1 VEELVSS
8 VAVLIAAAG
17 SGQRL
22 GLGPKAFVE
31 VGGHTLLEHAVAAFR
46 VVATE
51 VVVAAP
57 DHSLERARSLVPG
70 ATVIGGG
77 ADRQATVRAM
87 LSVSQA
93 EVVLVHDVARPFVTV
108 AVLRRVLAGVAR
120 TGAASAALAPADT
133 VVLADAGRV
142 LERESLRLVQ
152 TPQGFDRLL
161 LTEAHE
167 RAAEAGVV
175 ATDDAAL
182 VRRLG
187 REVTLVE
194 GSPLLSKLTVA
205 ADLPLF
211 EALHA
216 VWRHELEGAPDAGG

>member
-1 VEELVSS
+1 MAS
-8 VAVLIAAAG
+8 VALLVAAAG

-31 VGGHTLLEHAVAAFR
+31 VGGRTLLEHTLAAFR
-46 VVATE
+46 GVATE

-57 DHSLERARSLVPG
+57 DDALERAQRLAPR
-70 ATVIGGG
+70 ATVIAGGV
-77 ADRQATVRAM
+77 DRQATVRAM
-87 LSVSQA
+87 LQVSQA
-93 EVVLVHDVARPFVTV
+93 EVVLVHDVARPFLTA
-108 AVLRRVLAGVAR
+108 AVLRRVLAGVER

-133 VVLADAGRV
+133 VVLVEAGKV

-161 LTEAHE
+161 LTEAHK
-167 RAAEAGVV
+167 RAAEVGAV

-194 GSPLLSKLTVA
+194 GSPLLAKLTVA

-216 VWRHELEGAPDAGG
+216 VWSRELEGAADAGR

>member
-1 VEELVSS
+1 MGN

-31 VGGHTLLEHAVAAFR
+31 VGGRTLLEHCAAAFS
-46 VVATE
+46 E
-51 VVVAAP
+51 VEAELVVAAP
-57 DHSLERARSLVPG
+57 NHALQRAQRLLPD
-70 ATVIGGG
+70 ATVIAGGE
-77 ADRQATVRAM
+77 DRQATVRGM
-87 LSVSQA
+87 LRLSRA
-93 EVVLVHDVARPFVTV
+93 DIVLVHDVARPFLTA
-108 AVLRRVLAGVAR
+108 AVLRRVIAGVER

-133 VVLADAGRV
+133 VVLADAGQV
-142 LERESLRLVQ
+142 VERERLRLVQ

-167 RAAEAGVV
+167 RAVEAAVT

-187 REVTLVE
+187 SEVTLVE
-194 GSPLLSKLTVA
+194 GSPLLAKLTVA

-216 VWRHELEGAPDAGG
+216 VWRREVEAEHDAGR